1 MSTEKSFGSNS
12 GLSNGGHVGVIPI
25 LDSGSECE
33 DAHMRTA
40 EAFMSGIKSAISAS
54 LQVQKKQNSF
64 FCIFTAPKKDVSK
77 CISRNLKT
85 YFVSHQSQDAN
96 TSADAIAMANG
107 VASNLA
113 GPQHDGGA
121 GLSAE
126 LVGEVNSVLAKL
138 MSSLNT
144 CDPSLIPLIT
154 NLQCSL
160 KATVN
165 TTTQPSMAMA
175 VAPTAVAVK
184 KDEALSEFS
193 HNENPFFD
201 NLDDKVY
208 TTSKIPWKIRY

>member
-1 MSTEKSFGSNS
+1 
-12 GLSNGGHVGVIPI
+12 
-25 LDSGSECE
+25 
-33 DAHMRTA
+33 
-40 EAFMSGIKSAISAS
+40 
-54 LQVQKKQNSF
+54 
-64 FCIFTAPKKDVSK
+64 
-77 CISRNLKT
+77 
-85 YFVSHQSQDAN
+85 
-96 TSADAIAMANG
+96 MANG
-107 VASNLA
+107 VTSNLV
-113 GPQHDGGA
+113 GPQHDGVA

-165 TTTQPSMAMA
+165 TTTQPSTVTVA
-175 VAPTAVAVK
+175 APTAAVVK

-208 TTSKIPWKIRY
+208 TTSKIPWKIRYSSDCLLLSKSYY